1 MNKLR
6 KITLKSTTDK
16 TSSHPWIYK
25 NHIASVESGIE
36 PGNIVAINTRD
47 NIFHG
52 IGYYNPKSLIAAR
65 ILSSEEEP
73 IDFNFFKERILKAL
87 QKREAFRK
95 ITNAYRVVS
104 SEADGLPG
112 LVIDSY
118 NNTAVF
124 QVNTLGMDRFKNE
137 IIDSICEIIKPSY
150 IYEKSDS
157 DLRKVEGL
165 KKVSGWHG
173 TVGEGKVVI
182 FENEVKFTI
191 DIIHGHKT
199 GFYLD
204 QRKNRV
210 ALGNICKGKSVLD
223 IFCYTGGFAV
233 HAALNGAS
241 EVTAIDIKKEWLN
254 QLKENAE
261 LNNVDRKINFVKG
274 NAFSV
279 MREFVK
285 IQEKFDIVILDPPS
299 FLKNKYGLQTALK
312 GYLDLNRL
320 AMRLL
325 SEKGVL
331 CTFSCSH
338 HMRNEIFSDMLKK
351 AAAMENKTYSILKR
365 CHQDKDHPIIKEIPE
380 TEYLKGYFLSVSTI
394 E

>member
-1 MNKLR
+1 MNKLK
-6 KITLKSTTDK
+6 KIILKKSADDF
-16 TSSHPWIYK
+16 SSHPWIYK

-36 PGNIVAINTRD
+36 PGNIVTINTRD
-47 NIFHG
+47 NIFLG

-65 ILSSEEEP
+65 MLSNEEEP

-112 LVIDSY
+112 LVIDLY

-165 KKVSGWHG
+165 KKVSSWHG
-173 TVGEGKVVI
+173 TAGKEKILI
-182 FENEVKFTI
+182 FENKAKFI
-191 DIIHGHKT
+191 VNIIHGHKT

-204 QRKNRV
+204 QRKARI
-210 ALGNICKGKSVLD
+210 AFGHIAKGKRILD
-223 IFCYTGGFAV
+223 IFCYTGGFSV
-233 HAALNGAS
+233 HAALNDAV
-241 EVTAIDIKKEWLN
+241 EIIAIDIKDEWLA
-254 QLKENAE
+254 QIKENAE
-261 LNNVDRKINFVKG
+261 LNNVNRKIKFVKG

-279 MREFVK
+279 MHEFVK
-285 IQEKFDIVILDPPS
+285 TKEQFDIVILDPPS

-312 GYLDLNRL
+312 GYLELNRL

-351 AAAMENKTYSILKR
+351 AAALENKSYSIIKR

-380 TEYLKGYFLSVSTI
+380 TEYLKGYFLSVSSI
-394 E
+394 N